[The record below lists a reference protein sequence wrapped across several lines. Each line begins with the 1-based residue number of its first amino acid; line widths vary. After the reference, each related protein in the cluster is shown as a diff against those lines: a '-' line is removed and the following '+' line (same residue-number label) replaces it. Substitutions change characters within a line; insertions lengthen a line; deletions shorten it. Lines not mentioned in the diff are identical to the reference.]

1 MKIFIDDFKLLRIE
15 STDYIHHIHING
27 YEIKWLKNELGN
39 QYFTTHKPLIL
50 HEADHIY
57 INFIRY
63 PLEIGLVTLT
73 KTFDQKFRYKGQLGA
88 TYQNHQT
95 TFSVF
100 SPVAKEM
107 YVVIDGVSH
116 QMAYKQPIWTT
127 VVKGDLEGL
136 AYYYKVRL
144 VDQFKAVN
152 DPYAKGSNLE
162 SDVVVDLNKTS
173 LVNPLKREG
182 KVSTSPLIYEGHVRA
197 LTHALDLE
205 SKGTYQALTFKS
217 DQLSGMSVLEY
228 VKDFGATH
236 LQLLPVYDFEGVD
249 DVDKT
254 RQFNWGYNPS
264 KYFCLDGWYSSHP
277 NDPYD
282 RIEGYKRVVNK
293 AHEIGLGINMD
304 VVFNHVYL
312 YKDYPYDH
320 LVPGYFY
327 RHDQN
332 QIMTDNSYCG
342 NDIETRRFM
351 VRKLI
356 IDNLSYWAREFKVDG
371 FRFDLMG
378 LMDLK
383 TMKDIEKALR
393 KINPDIMLYGE
404 GWVMDN
410 QVEPKN
416 RSNMDNASKMP
427 TYAFFNDHFRD
438 FFKGSLHGADR
449 GFIMGHVHD
458 KRMLENLLN
467 GSPHRFKHKS
477 QSINYVECHD
487 NFTLNDRLLMVEND
501 ENIRNITQDFANQL
515 IAISKG
521 IIFYHS
527 GQEFYG
533 SKKGVENSYNASD
546 DINQI
551 IWKPQLTS
559 LDRLKKL
566 IKLRQK
572 HDFYTNDHP
581 YRFKQFKGYFKQI
594 THDDYVHYL
603 KYDFSENHIKLD
615 GYQVIF
621 AGQDIK
627 KTKDSVVMNLPGVY
641 ILKRK

>member
-1 MKIFIDDFKLLRIE
+1 
-15 STDYIHHIHING
+15 
-27 YEIKWLKNELGN
+27 
-39 QYFTTHKPLIL
+39 
-50 HEADHIY
+50 
-57 INFIRY
+57 
-63 PLEIGLVTLT
+63 
-73 KTFDQKFRYKGQLGA
+73 
-88 TYQNHQT
+88 
-95 TFSVF
+95 
-100 SPVAKEM
+100 M

-162 SDVVVDLNKTS
+162 NDVVVDLNKTS

-197 LTHALDLE
+197 LTQALDLE
-205 SKGTYQALTFKS
+205 SKGTYQALTIKS
-217 DQLSGMSVLEY
+217 DQLNGMSVLEY

-371 FRFDLMG
+371 YRFDLMG

-383 TMKDIEKALR
+383 
-393 KINPDIMLYGE
+393 NYE
-404 GWVMDN
+404 G
-410 QVEPKN
+410 
-416 RSNMDNASKMP
+416 
-427 TYAFFNDHFRD
+427 Y
-438 FFKGSLHGADR
+438 
-449 GFIMGHVHD
+449 
-458 KRMLENLLN
+458 
-467 GSPHRFKHKS
+467 
-477 QSINYVECHD
+477 
-487 NFTLNDRLLMVEND
+487 
-501 ENIRNITQDFANQL
+501 
-515 IAISKG
+515 
-521 IIFYHS
+521 
-527 GQEFYG
+527 
-533 SKKGVENSYNASD
+533 
-546 DINQI
+546 
-551 IWKPQLTS
+551 
-559 LDRLKKL
+559 
-566 IKLRQK
+566 
-572 HDFYTNDHP
+572 
-581 YRFKQFKGYFKQI
+581 
-594 THDDYVHYL
+594 
-603 KYDFSENHIKLD
+603 
-615 GYQVIF
+615 
-621 AGQDIK
+621 
-627 KTKDSVVMNLPGVY
+627 
-641 ILKRK
+641 